1 MMKKKEIKVTEK
13 EFSEKYCKKCSSL
26 VCTGTEEEAAK
37 GCKNY
42 QKEVLG
48 WQELNIPRIA
58 PEKFSAELK
67 LGNLV
72 INLKDVTFTDKQ
84 IKNYKKY
91 FNIEAR
97 NLDESV
103 DKK

>member
-1 MMKKKEIKVTEK
+1 MTEK
-13 EFSEKYCKKCSSL
+13 EFNEKYCKGCSSL
-26 VCTGTEEEAAK
+26 VCAGTEEKAAK

-48 WQELNIPRIA
+48 WQELKGFEAHRIE
-58 PEKFSAELK
+58 PEKFSVELK
-67 LGNLV
+67 LGNLT
-72 INLKDVTFTDKQ
+72 INLKDVNLTKKQ

-97 NLDESV
+97 NLDGQA

>member
-1 MMKKKEIKVTEK
+1 MTEK

-26 VCTGTEEEAAK
+26 VCQGIVQGAFN
-37 GCKNY
+37 GCRYYK
-42 QKEVLG
+42 KEVLG
-48 WQELNIPRIA
+48 WQELKDLKAHKIG
-58 PEKFSAELK
+58 PEKFSVELK
-67 LGNLV
+67 LGNLS
-72 INLKDVTFTDKQ
+72 INLRDVTLTKKQ

-97 NLDESV
+97 NLDEPV